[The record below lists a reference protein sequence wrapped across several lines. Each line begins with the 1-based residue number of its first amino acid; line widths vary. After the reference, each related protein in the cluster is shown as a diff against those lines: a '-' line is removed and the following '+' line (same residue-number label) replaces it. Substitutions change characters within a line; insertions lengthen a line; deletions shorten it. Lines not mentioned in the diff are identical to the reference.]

1 MPAPRSWFEEGAL
14 FTGQAVRDPVLHAQ
28 PIVAPW

>member
-14 FTGQAVRDPVLHAQ
+14 FPDQPVRESVLDAQ
-28 PIVAPW
+28 PLVAPW